1 MTRNE
6 IQQNFAI
13 GFVIYNPDVEF
24 LNRLKSI
31 LNSGYSIYIFDNSPE
46 ISLIRDEF
54 RNYTNINYF
63 SAGKNVGLGFG
74 LSVVCSNAYYDN
86 YKELLFFDQ
95 DTIFSIKTLDFVNK
109 FSKTQQNNFKK
120 YAAVLFNSSYKQ
132 IENQFYIK
140 YKKLII
146 SSGSLFNLE
155 NLSNMKWHNTNY
167 FVDGVD
173 YEFCL
178 RADLNK
184 YLVGECCNAPDFD
197 HISGQEDKSYHVFN
211 NELFLRAYNNS
222 RMLDMFIS
230 FNKLILSSFFNFKL
244 YYTFLFIKSLILTF
258 FFQILVRVLNI
269 FKLYEKNP
277 KKYKQ

>member
-1 MTRNE
+1 MSS
-6 IQQNFAI
+6 IKIKQNIAI

-24 LNRLKSI
+24 LNKLKSI
-31 LNSGYSIYIFDNSPE
+31 LNSGYFIYIFDNSPE
-46 ISLIRDEF
+46 ISLIRNEF
-54 RNYTNINYF
+54 RNYININYF

-86 YKELLFFDQ
+86 YKKLLFFDQ
-95 DTIFSIKTLDFVNK
+95 DTIFSIKTLDFVSE
-109 FSKTQQNNFKK
+109 FSKTQQNKFKK

-132 IENQFYIK
+132 IENQFDIK
-140 YKKLII
+140 DKKLII

-178 RADLNK
+178 RANLNN
-184 YLVGECCNAPDFD
+184 YLIGECCNAPDFD
-197 HISGQEDKSYHVFN
+197 HISGQEDKSYHIFN

-230 FNKLILSSFFNFKL
+230 FNKIILSSFFNFNFH
-244 YYTFLFIKSLILTF
+244 YTFLFIKSLIVTS
-258 FFQILVRVLNI
+258 FFQILVRILNI
-269 FKLYEKNP
+269 FKLYEK
-277 KKYKQ
+277 KSK

>member
-24 LNRLKSI
+24 LNKLKSI

-86 YKELLFFDQ
+86 YRKLLFFDQ
-95 DTIFSIKTLDFVNK
+95 DTIFSVKTLGFVSE
-109 FSKTQQNNFKK
+109 FSKTQQNKFKK
-120 YAAVLFNSSYKQ
+120 YAAVLFNSNCKKNK
-132 IENQFYIK
+132 NQFDIRDK
-140 YKKLII
+140 NLII

-155 NLSNMKWHNTNY
+155 NLIKMEWHNTNY

-173 YEFCL
+173 YNFCL
-178 RADLNK
+178 KANLNK
-184 YLVGECCNAPDFD
+184 YLIGECSNAPDFD
-197 HISGQEDKSYHVFN
+197 HVTGQDDKEYYFFKKK
-211 NELFLRAYNNS
+211 LLLRPYNLKRILDSLDAY
-222 RMLDMFIS
+222 R
-230 FNKLILSSFFNFKL
+230 KLIISSFCSLNFK
-244 YYTFLFIKSLILTF
+244 YAFIFMKSLLIYCYY
-258 FFQILVRVLNI
+258 QILVRILI
-269 FKLYEKNP
+269 FLK
-277 KKYKQ
+277 